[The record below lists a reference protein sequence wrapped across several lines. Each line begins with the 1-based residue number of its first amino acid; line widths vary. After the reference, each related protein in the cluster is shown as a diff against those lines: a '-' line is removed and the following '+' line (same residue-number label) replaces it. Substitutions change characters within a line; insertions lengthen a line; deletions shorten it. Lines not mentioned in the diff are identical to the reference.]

1 MCEPQAEALRCSHTA
16 ALWEAERDAKPRQV
30 VDFPNAPLI
39 WSGPVGQPCSPPG
52 LQFACG
58 WMEVHGLDVHQ
69 VLFQHIVTIML
80 EVSLSWCAWG
90 YAWPYPS
97 CWVEV
102 QGSGGGQLNRSL
114 TSALRSAPGRA
125 AVT

>member
-1 MCEPQAEALRCSHTA
+1 
-16 ALWEAERDAKPRQV
+16 
-30 VDFPNAPLI
+30 
-39 WSGPVGQPCSPPG
+39 
-52 LQFACG
+52 
-58 WMEVHGLDVHQ
+58 MEVHGLDVHQ

-80 EVSLSWCAWG
+80 EVFLSWCAWG